1 MQIPVGSSCVR
12 RYVGPQHTRPERD
25 IMRIKEAVSFYSGE
39 SSEDDDIQLA
49 MAIMLDYINDP
60 KRDNLDWLIPSSN
73 LPPVLD
79 QRDATGDL
87 VNVDIWKGTTLRN
100 YLTGCLGGIP
110 EVHREGWNINT
121 DKETR
126 WLPLDE
132 LSALIELW
140 DWACDWLE
148 MKCIEIDD
156 RIFDGAD
163 SHPLFTKE
171 FKTEVYEDGHGQI
184 WQTHKRNF
192 ADLRTGGRLLKAIC
206 SV

>member
-1 MQIPVGSSCVR
+1 
-12 RYVGPQHTRPERD
+12 
-25 IMRIKEAVSFYSGE
+25 MRIKEAVSFYSGE

-49 MAIMLDYINDP
+49 MAVMLDYINNP
-60 KRDNLDWLIPSSN
+60 KRGKQLDWLIPSSN

-100 YLTGCLGGIP
+100 YLIGCLGGVP
-110 EVHREGWNINT
+110 DRHREGWNINT
-121 DKETR
+121 DGETR

-132 LSALIELW
+132 LHCLIELW

-148 MKCIEIDD
+148 AKAIEIDD

-163 SHPLFTKE
+163 SHPLFTAE
-171 FKTEVYEDGHGQI
+171 FKAEYDGNSHGQI
-184 WQTHKRNF
+184 WQCHQRNF
-192 ADLRTGGRLLKAIC
+192 ADLRTGSRLLKA
-206 SV
+206 VLVLT

>member
-1 MQIPVGSSCVR
+1 
-12 RYVGPQHTRPERD
+12 
-25 IMRIKEAVSFYSGE
+25 MRIKEAVSFYSGE

-100 YLTGCLGGIP
+100 YLIGCLGGVP
-110 EVHREGWNINT
+110 EWHREGWNINT

-132 LSALIELW
+132 LRCLIDLW

-148 MKCIEIDD
+148 AKAIEIDD

-163 SHPLFTKE
+163 SHPLFTNA
-171 FKTEVYEDGHGQI
+171 FRSGYDEDGHGQI
-184 WQTHKRNF
+184 WQCHMRNF
-192 ADLRTGGRLLKAIC
+192 ADLRKGSQLLKLALTQEV
-206 SV
+206 SSTGAPLLEGAT